1 MEKCPIEDFE
11 PKLIDDLKCDL
22 EILKHIEKMWS
33 SVDEDPKL
41 DKLINILETDEVLRD
56 NKVIIFTE
64 SEETAKYLEG
74 KLNPIFNYKVL
85 AVSGSDTSSRNIRK
99 IITENFDGKSKVKKD
114 DYNILIST
122 EVLSE
127 GVNLHRSNVVINY
140 DIPWNPSRMMQR
152 VGRINRVD
160 SKFDKIYIYN
170 FFPATKINENMGL
183 KEAAEAKIRSFIEML
198 GTDARLLTD
207 EEVKSFDLFSRLNS
221 KETIIGEDEDDPEL
235 AYLAYLRDIRD
246 NNKELFDKIKNLPKK
261 ARTAKKH
268 AENYNSLITFFKKG
282 KMRKIYQTTPEG
294 IKELD
299 FYKAAEILKADINT
313 KKENIGRE
321 YYNHLTDQL
330 QRVNSLVSFSRV

>member
-1 MEKCPIEDFE
+1 
-11 PKLIDDLKCDL
+11 
-22 EILKHIEKMWS
+22 
-33 SVDEDPKL
+33 
-41 DKLINILETDEVLRD
+41 
-56 NKVIIFTE
+56 
-64 SEETAKYLEG
+64 
-74 KLNPIFNYKVL
+74 
-85 AVSGSDTSSRNIRK
+85 
-99 IITENFDGKSKVKKD
+99 
-114 DYNILIST
+114 
-122 EVLSE
+122 
-127 GVNLHRSNVVINY
+127 
-140 DIPWNPSRMMQR
+140 
-152 VGRINRVD
+152 
-160 SKFDKIYIYN
+160 
-170 FFPATKINENMGL
+170 MGL

-246 NNKELFDKIKNLPKK
+246 NNKELFDIIKNLPKK

-321 YYNHLTDQL
+321 YYNHLTDLL